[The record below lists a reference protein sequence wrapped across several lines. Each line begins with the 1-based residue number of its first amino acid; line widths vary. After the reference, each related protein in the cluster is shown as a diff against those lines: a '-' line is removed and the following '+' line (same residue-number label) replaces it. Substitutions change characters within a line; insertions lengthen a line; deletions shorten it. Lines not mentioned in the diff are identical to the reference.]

1 MELGLSLFVAGGS
14 RGQRAVTRGGVAAC
28 IPWAGA
34 SRAVEA
40 RAARG
45 GTGGVWGSAATERQ
59 RPCRPAAQV
68 RSSGGCRTFGRMH
81 LSAGPGWGLGAPP
94 DGNGAVWSE

>member
-1 MELGLSLFVAGGS
+1 MELWLSLFVAGGS

-40 RAARG
+40 CAARG

-59 RPCRPAAQV
+59 RPCRPAAPGKEQRGLPNV
-68 RSSGGCRTFGRMH
+68 R
-81 LSAGPGWGLGAPP
+81 
-94 DGNGAVWSE
+94 